1 VTRQTNKSLY
11 DKATPLLSH
20 LRASKISILEVYV
33 GVPCEDLGS
42 ETRDLKWIYV
52 EWFSKAFQEE
62 ISQRL
67 ERRDL
72 GDK

>member
-1 VTRQTNKSLY
+1 M
-11 DKATPLLSH
+11 
-20 LRASKISILEVYV
+20 